1 MSWLEEAS
9 KRRKWLVGVS
19 GGADSVA
26 LLHLLISHGFRNLVV
41 CHLDHRLRGR
51 ASSGDASF
59 VKRLADELQLPL
71 ETGRADVK
79 QIAKQRQESLETAAR
94 NVRHDFFR
102 GCAAR
107 HRCNRILLAHHADD
121 QAETIL
127 WNLLRGSYGP
137 KGMKEIQTMDRLE
150 LHRPLLKW
158 RRAELRRWLSERRLK
173 WREDST
179 NAEPMAVRNRIR
191 NEVIPLLD
199 QVTGRDAVSSLLR
212 MQDDFSELHA
222 FAESIRQETNV
233 VDPQDRLHL
242 PQLRTLAPL
251 LRKMEIVRYLERQG
265 ISLSRELVDRAME
278 LADGAS
284 FSSIN
289 LPGGKRLRRRAA
301 RLFVE

>member
-1 MSWLEEAS
+1 
-9 KRRKWLVGVS
+9 
-19 GGADSVA
+19 
-26 LLHLLISHGFRNLVV
+26 
-41 CHLDHRLRGR
+41 
-51 ASSGDASF
+51 
-59 VKRLADELQLPL
+59 
-71 ETGRADVK
+71 
-79 QIAKQRQESLETAAR
+79 
-94 NVRHDFFR
+94 
-102 GCAAR
+102 
-107 HRCNRILLAHHADD
+107 
-121 QAETIL
+121 
-127 WNLLRGSYGP
+127 
-137 KGMKEIQTMDRLE
+137 MDRLE